1 MKKFSLLTLS
11 FLIILSMVLAACQP
25 AAEEGA
31 GAPGEGLYFRLVT
44 HGGDDPFW
52 AVVQQGMR
60 DACAELGCEADID
73 LAGGDL
79 ADQQKAF
86 TEAVA
91 SKPDGIAVVINDDTA
106 WDKPVSDALAEGIPV
121 LASTT
126 MIPRVLQVTKDCPTS
141 DSLKK

>member
-1 MKKFSLLTLS
+1 MKKKYGLFLLSILMV
-11 FLIILSMVLAACQP
+11 LSMLLAACAQP
-25 AAEEGA
+25 TEEAADA
-31 GAPGEGLYFRLVT
+31 KPGEGQYYRLVT

-106 WDKPVSDALAEGIPV
+106 WDKPVSDALAAGIPV
-121 LASTT
+121 WRL
-126 MIPRVLQVTKDCPTS
+126 RL
-141 DSLKK
+141 L